1 MGCKGPTELLLE
13 KWASNCRA
21 AIIGRNS
28 SSFRSSHC
36 AGDKTTE
43 KCVFL
48 LASDFLDKSRA
59 SSLALPCLLT
69 SCRCRT
75 TQWKQHRSSNEL
87 RMKIAYPPEAMAQN
101 CEWEAKPQ
109 CLGDPILSH
118 LLPEQSQGSSAVGFP
133 KGKVHFLSTDRTWSQ
148 GYQNANRSCRDV
160 FKKPQG

>member
-48 LASDFLDKSRA
+48 LAPDFLDKSRA

-87 RMKIAYPPEAMAQN
+87 RMKIAYPPEATAQN
-101 CEWEAKPQ
+101 CEWE
-109 CLGDPILSH
+109 
-118 LLPEQSQGSSAVGFP
+118 E
-133 KGKVHFLSTDRTWSQ
+133 
-148 GYQNANRSCRDV
+148 NRSVWEILFSATCSLSSYRAPLQWASP
-160 FKKPQG
+160 KEEYTSCPLIGLGPRATRM